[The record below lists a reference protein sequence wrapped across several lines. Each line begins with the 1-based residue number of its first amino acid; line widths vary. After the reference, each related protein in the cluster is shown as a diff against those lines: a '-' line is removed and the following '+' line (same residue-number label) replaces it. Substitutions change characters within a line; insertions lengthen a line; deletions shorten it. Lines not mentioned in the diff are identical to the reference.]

1 MTSTGQPLCLTP
13 FRATTYAP
21 GTELAAVVCPPYD
34 VIGDRA
40 LTAFEAQD
48 PHNIV
53 HLTLP
58 RPAPGDGDRY
68 TAAARTLAAWRQAG
82 VLRSDPEPALY
93 VYEHVTTGGAA
104 IGLVGGIGLDG
115 PVLPHENTFP
125 GPVADRAAL
134 MSATRMQLEPILLT
148 YDGGGAASDVVD
160 RTAATTPQLELVV
173 GGEEHRLWRIADRE
187 ALATVAAD
195 LAGRTALIADGHH
208 RFAAYRAM
216 HAADPAP
223 GGTDHGLAL
232 LVDAARHPLE
242 LRGIHRSVT
251 GLGVD
256 DAAAAAG
263 KGFDV
268 VPLAAGDDPD
278 AVLEDEPGP
287 AFVIGAGR
295 RLTLLRSP
303 RPALLDDAVPAGRP
317 GGWRDLDAAVL
328 VDVLL
333 AHLWGVDDAD
343 PRVTYH
349 HHGADALLAADRTG
363 GVAVLVRPPTLADVL
378 GLAARGERMPRKSTS
393 FGPKP
398 WTGLLMRDLTP
409 DQHRDHGEDGA
420 ASSRGRA
427 VGPS

>member
-1 MTSTGQPLCLTP
+1 MCAAYHPQMTTARQPLRLTP

-21 GTELAAVVCPPYD
+21 GADLAAVVCPPYD

-40 LTAFEAQD
+40 LAEFEAQD

-58 RPAPGDGDRY
+58 RATSGDGDRY
-68 TAAARTLAAWRQAG
+68 AWAARTLAAWREAA
-82 VLRSDPEPALY
+82 VLRRDSAPALY
-93 VYEHVTTGGAA
+93 VYEHVTAGGAA

-115 PVLPHENTFP
+115 PVLPHESTFP

-160 RTAATTPQLELVV
+160 RTAATAPQLEFTVA
-173 GGEEHRLWRIADRE
+173 GEEHRLWRVGEPDE
-187 ALATVAAD
+187 LAAVAAD

-208 RFAAYRAM
+208 RFAAYRAV
-216 HAADPAP
+216 HTAGPVPA
-223 GGTDHGLAL
+223 GTDHGLAL

-242 LRGIHRSVT
+242 LRGIHRSVA
-251 GLGVD
+251 GLAFD
-256 DAAAAAG
+256 DAVAAAA

-268 VPLAAGDDPD
+268 VPLAAGDEPAAALD
-278 AVLEDEPGP
+278 AEHGT
-287 AFVIGAGR
+287 AFVVGDGR
-295 RLTLLRSP
+295 RQALLRSP
-303 RPALLDDAVPAGRP
+303 RPSAVDDAVPAGRP
-317 GGWRDLDAAVL
+317 DGWRDLDAAVL
-328 VDVLL
+328 VDLLL

-349 HHGADALLAADRTG
+349 HDGGDALRTADRDA
-363 GVAVLVRPPTLADVL
+363 GVAVLVRPPALADVV

-409 DQHRDHGEDGA
+409 DQQ
-420 ASSRGRA
+420 
-427 VGPS
+427 